1 LAFVYSKN
9 LSLFYLSLCFYEK
22 ELSFLAFWVLSAK
35 LGKGERG
42 LLYLEAEK
50 IKRRE
55 REKERERKRKRAF
68 LTPNGKSL
76 ETASLHGSVFYFRVG
91 A

>member
-1 LAFVYSKN
+1 M
-9 LSLFYLSLCFYEK
+9 
-22 ELSFLAFWVLSAK
+22 AFWVLSAK